1 MVSERLHIIDS
12 MMKLTLFFS
21 PFITAGAD
29 QPAFP
34 VVVQTNTREQAEKV
48 FELQTL
54 VEKHPGMDHL
64 RTRVMAYS
72 WYSNLPKTEKFGDI
86 ILVSGNGRHGV

>member
-1 MVSERLHIIDS
+1 
-12 MMKLTLFFS
+12 
-21 PFITAGAD
+21 
-29 QPAFP
+29 
-34 VVVQTNTREQAEKV
+34 
-48 FELQTL
+48 
-54 VEKHPGMDHL
+54 MDHI